1 MYCGSCSVGMK
12 KVVEGRDHQ
21 STATN
26 SNNSLKEKSNS
37 SKSKRFEMKW
47 SVAVD
52 PGWLPDNKKT

>member
-1 MYCGSCSVGMK
+1 MYCAVGMK

-26 SNNSLKEKSNS
+26 SSNNSLMKEKSNS

-47 SVAVD
+47 SVDVD